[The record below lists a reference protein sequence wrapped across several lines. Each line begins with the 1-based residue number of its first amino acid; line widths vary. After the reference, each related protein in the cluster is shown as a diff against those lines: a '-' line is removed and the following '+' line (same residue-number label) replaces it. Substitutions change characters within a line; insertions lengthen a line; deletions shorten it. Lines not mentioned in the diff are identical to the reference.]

1 MMIDQ
6 SRMPFERFFSLC
18 EKHRWALETDVE
30 WRSIRRDLVSSEE
43 LETLRRAAMTEGFS
57 PTYAADLLDLYC
69 TDPEMGAFLSIQFY
83 EEYKHFHALRRY
95 LRLNGVE
102 ISDEDVTARRAT
114 RTKYDSRLIPLLKF
128 GVSEIFTAIF
138 YRNIARTTAEP
149 VLKQLCQFIAADE
162 YRHLSFYLSYLE
174 HYVRETRIAPEDL
187 VRALQQY
194 QHQGLEAVEDWIE
207 FWQANGQ
214 HYTGLEPYVVLQNAL
229 TRIAGRPV
237 SLRGLVQR
245 TSDRALARTF
255 H

>member
-1 MMIDQ
+1 MASQ
-6 SRMPFERFFSLC
+6 LRMPFERFFSLC
-18 EKHRWALETDVE
+18 EKHRWSLEGDVE
-30 WRSIRRDLVSSEE
+30 WSSIRHDLVSSDE
-43 LETLRRAAMTEGFS
+43 LETLRRAALTEGFS

-69 TDPEMGAFLSIQFY
+69 TDPEMAAFLSVQFY

-102 ISDEDVTARRAT
+102 ISDEDATARRGT
-114 RTKYDSRLIPLLKF
+114 RTKYASRLIPLVKF

-138 YRNIARTTAEP
+138 YRNLARATGEP

-162 YRHLSFYLSYLE
+162 YRHLSFYMSYLE
-174 HYVRETRIAPEDL
+174 YHVREAGITSEDL
-187 VRALQQY
+187 IRVLQQY

-207 FWQANGQ
+207 FWQVNGR

-229 TRIAGRPV
+229 TRIVGTPV

-245 TSDRALARTF
+245 TSDRVHAQTF